1 MITAGLTGGIG
12 SGKSTVAREF
22 ENLGATVVYADDL
35 AKELM
40 QTDSSLKKKL
50 SATFGEQTYHS
61 DGSLNKPH
69 LINQAFNNN
78 RVDEL
83 NAIVHP
89 AIRDESKR
97 LIKKA
102 GARGDNLFVYEA
114 AVLLNQGR
122 PDYLDKVILVTAD
135 KELRIKRVME
145 RDGVSRKE
153 VVARMDKQ
161 PDFDALRNLADIV
174 IENNRS
180 KRELILRTRELFNS
194 LIGNP

>member
-12 SGKSTVAREF
+12 SGKSTVAQEL
-22 ENLGATVVYADDL
+22 ENLGATVVYADNL

-40 QTDSSLKKKL
+40 RTETSLQKKL
-50 SATFGEQTYHS
+50 NKAFGEQTYHS

-69 LINQAFNNN
+69 LIKEAFHNN

-83 NAIVHP
+83 NKIVHP
-89 AIRDESKR
+89 AIREQSKR
-97 LIKKA
+97 MIEA
-102 GARGDNLFVYEA
+102 AREKGEKLFVYEA

-145 RDGVSRKE
+145 RDNVSRDE
-153 VVARMDKQ
+153 VVARMKKQ
-161 PDFDALRNLADIV
+161 PDFDNMRNMADIV
-174 IENNRS
+174 IENNS
-180 KRELILRTRELFNS
+180 SESALILRTRELFNS

>member
-12 SGKSTVAREF
+12 SGKSTVAQEL
-22 ENLGATVVYADDL
+22 ENLGAKVVYADNL

-40 QTDSSLKKKL
+40 RTETSLQKKL
-50 SATFGEQTYHS
+50 SKAFGEQTYHS

-69 LINQAFNNN
+69 LIKEAFHNN

-83 NAIVHP
+83 NKIVHP
-89 AIRDESKR
+89 AIREQSKR
-97 LIKKA
+97 MIEA
-102 GARGDNLFVYEA
+102 AREKGEKLFVYEA

-122 PDYLDKVILVTAD
+122 PSYLDKVILVTAD

-145 RDGVSRKE
+145 RDNVSRDE
-153 VVARMDKQ
+153 VVARMKKQ
-161 PDFDALRNLADIV
+161 PDFDNMRNMADIV
-174 IENNRS
+174 IENNS
-180 KRELILRTRELFNS
+180 SESALILRTRELFNS